1 MENRQMLEEFLE
13 LVQIPVHS
21 RSERQIAD
29 AVKAK
34 LETLGL
40 EVTEDDTG
48 SKIGGNAGNIRAVL
62 KGNADCEPLLFSAHM
77 DRVANNGAIKPIVDE
92 EKQIVHTDGS
102 TILAADDVAGICII
116 LDALRRLKASDKPH
130 GDIEVALSVCEE
142 MGILGGRHFDFSK
155 FRAKSGFVFDAE
167 GDIGGV
173 MIQAPAKC
181 SYCYKIHGKASH
193 AGEAPEKGINAIMLA
208 AKALTAL
215 PAYGRLDEETT
226 LSVGKIEGGL
236 ASNIVAPNAEF
247 VIDMRCLNPE
257 KLDILINDTK
267 KTLTD
272 AVETGGGKIEITMEE
287 GAPAMRV
294 SENDPGVVFVK
305 EATQKLGLPFKLF
318 SSGGCTDGNYL
329 CGMGLPCVALGTGMD
344 KIHSTEECLKEKD
357 LYNLA
362 RLVVEIISAAAKK
375 Q

>member
-193 AGEAPEKGINAIMLA
+193 AGEAPEKGINAIRAAAGLILAIPDNRQSENSTANIAAVHAGGPALNIVCDYAEVNGEMRSTDAGEFEALLKKYADAVPVIEKEYGVKIEYSSDVLYKAFSLKEDGKTAALA
-208 AKALTAL
+208 AEALRKCGVE
-215 PAYGRLDEETT
+215 PR
-226 LSVGKIEGGL
+226 
-236 ASNIVAPNAEF
+236 F
-247 VIDMRCLNPE
+247 E
-257 KLDILINDTK
+257 KS
-267 KTLTD
+267 
-272 AVETGGGKIEITMEE
+272 GGGMDANHFNANGIETVGITVGYFNCHTGEE
-287 GAPAMRV
+287 YL
-294 SENDPGVVFVK
+294 
-305 EATQKLGLPFKLF
+305 KLQNF
-318 SSGGCTDGNYL
+318 YQ
-329 CGMGLPCVALGTGMD
+329 CGEMAAQIAWLAA
-344 KIHSTEECLKEKD
+344 EK
-357 LYNLA
+357 
-362 RLVVEIISAAAKK
+362 
-375 Q
+375 

>member
-62 KGNADCEPLLFSAHM
+62 KGNTDCEPLLFSAHM

-92 EKQIVHTDGS
+92 EKQFVHTDGS

-193 AGEAPEKGINAIMLA
+193 AGEAPEKGINAIRAAAGLIFAIPDNRQSENSTANIAAVHAGGPALNIVCDYAEVNGEMRSTDAGEFEALLKKYAEAVPVIEKEYGVKIEYSSDVLYKAFSLKEDGRPAALTAEALRKCGVEPRFEKSGGGMDANHFNANGIETVGITVGYFNCHTGEEYLKLQDFYQCGEMAAQIAWLA
-208 AKALTAL
+208 AK
-215 PAYGRLDEETT
+215 
-226 LSVGKIEGGL
+226 K
-236 ASNIVAPNAEF
+236 
-247 VIDMRCLNPE
+247 
-257 KLDILINDTK
+257 
-267 KTLTD
+267 
-272 AVETGGGKIEITMEE
+272 
-287 GAPAMRV
+287 
-294 SENDPGVVFVK
+294 
-305 EATQKLGLPFKLF
+305 
-318 SSGGCTDGNYL
+318 
-329 CGMGLPCVALGTGMD
+329 
-344 KIHSTEECLKEKD
+344 
-357 LYNLA
+357 
-362 RLVVEIISAAAKK
+362 
-375 Q
+375 

>member
-34 LETLGL
+34 LEALGL

-193 AGEAPEKGINAIMLA
+193 AGEAPEKGINAIRAAAGLILA
-208 AKALTAL
+208 IPDNRQSENSTANIAAVHAGGPALNIVCDYAEVNGEMRSTDAGEFEALLKKYTDAVPVIEKEYGVKIEYSSDVLYKAFSLKEDGRPAALTAEAL
-215 PAYGRLDEETT
+215 RKCGVEPR
-226 LSVGKIEGGL
+226 
-236 ASNIVAPNAEF
+236 F
-247 VIDMRCLNPE
+247 E
-257 KLDILINDTK
+257 KS
-267 KTLTD
+267 
-272 AVETGGGKIEITMEE
+272 GGGMDANHFNANGIETVGITVGYFNCHTGEE
-287 GAPAMRV
+287 YL
-294 SENDPGVVFVK
+294 
-305 EATQKLGLPFKLF
+305 KLQDF
-318 SSGGCTDGNYL
+318 YQ
-329 CGMGLPCVALGTGMD
+329 CGEMAAQIAWLAA
-344 KIHSTEECLKEKD
+344 EK
-357 LYNLA
+357 
-362 RLVVEIISAAAKK
+362 
-375 Q
+375 